1 MFNIVRVVTAG
12 QLVLSLSQLVLS
24 LSQLV
29 LSLSVSLNSFVT
41 VLAFFC
47 QHLGLIGR
55 NQPWTCPVWFFKSFE
70 GMDNISLACQ
80 LQ

>member
-1 MFNIVRVVTAG
+1 MFNVVRVVMTG
-12 QLVLSLSQLVLS
+12 QLVLS

-47 QHLGLIGR
+47 QDLGLIGR
-55 NQPWTCPVWFFKSFE
+55 NQPWTCPVWFVKSFE
-70 GMDNISLACQ
+70 GMDISLACQ